1 MCHYLIHGVA
11 GWKMPP
17 RRTLLTGAMGFVIF
31 FPFDNVDAH
40 DNPAALFAG
49 ADNVVIERL
58 PAIVFVVQSETFRIF
73 AVPRA
78 AMFTIP
84 CVTADTSW
92 APYVAVYD
100 RRVFRPEDFFAIV
113 AIRAIVV
120 VA

>member
-1 MCHYLIHGVA
+1 MRHYLIHGVA

-17 RRTLLTGAMGFVIF
+17 RRTPLTGAMGFVIF
-31 FPFDNVDAH
+31 FPFDNVGAH

-58 PAIVFVVQSETFRIF
+58 RAIVSVVQIETFRIF
-73 AVPRA
+73 AVIRV

-84 CVTADTSW
+84 CVIAGTSW